1 VEVRIGIH
9 NTARELSLE
18 TSKSV
23 AELQQLIEAALGS
36 EGSVLSL
43 SDDKGKTVLIPSRQL
58 AYVELSGAG
67 ARKVGFA
74 KTA

>member
-9 NTARELSLE
+9 NTARELTLE

-23 AELQQLIEAALGS
+23 AEIQQLIEAALGS

-43 SDDKGKTVLIPSRQL
+43 TDDKGKTVLVPARQL

>member
-1 VEVRIGIH
+1 VDVRIGIH

-43 SDDKGKTVLIPSRQL
+43 TDDKGKTVLIPSRQL
-58 AYVELSGAG
+58 AYVELSGPG